1 MNLDFC
7 CYDIMLNL
15 CKIYASIIMM
25 SIDTMNLI
33 SFYVIDIMGLI
44 PFYVIG

>member
-15 CKIYASIIMM
+15 CKRYDFIIMM
-25 SIDTMNLI
+25 SINIMRLI
-33 SFYVIDIMGLI
+33 PFYVIDIMGLI